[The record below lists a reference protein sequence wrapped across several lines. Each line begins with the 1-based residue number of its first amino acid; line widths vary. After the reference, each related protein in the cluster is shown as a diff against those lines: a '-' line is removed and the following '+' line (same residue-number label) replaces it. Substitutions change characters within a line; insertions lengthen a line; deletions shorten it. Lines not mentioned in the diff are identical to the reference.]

1 MKIVMFIIRQVCFNL
16 PLSMGE
22 FWHFKQ
28 EQARAGFYYNQYET
42 IFKQLF
48 HNGKMF
54 YTADFSGF

>member
-1 MKIVMFIIRQVCFNL
+1 
-16 PLSMGE
+16 MGE